1 MGKRKRSAR
10 GLSRMSKGLTRDKI
24 VSDITSE
31 RGYRRAIRYRGLT
44 VMEVYT
50 STWGPCQCVFQK
62 LQSIYKDFMDRPVK
76 LVCAECDEIPALAD
90 FKGRSMPIF
99 LLYKKGQLIETIEGV
114 NTPVLERQVQDNA
127 PSKDELAAG
136 QDDPDSAD
144 DEDPQGGATQGGGK
158 RRASLS
164 VGLGRRRSVV
174 K

>member
-1 MGKRKRSAR
+1 
-10 GLSRMSKGLTRDKI
+10 
-24 VSDITSE
+24 
-31 RGYRRAIRYRGLT
+31 
-44 VMEVYT
+44 
-50 STWGPCQCVFQK
+50 
-62 LQSIYKDFMDRPVK
+62 MDRPVK

-144 DEDPQGGATQGGGK
+144 EDDTSQTSGTGGK

>member
-1 MGKRKRSAR
+1 MGTARSTQ
-10 GLSRMSKGLTRDKI
+10 MSKGLTREKI
-24 VSDITSE
+24 VKEIDNAK
-31 RGYRRAIRYRGLT
+31 GHRRAIRYRGLT

-62 LQSIYKDFMDRPVK
+62 LQTIYKDFMDRPVK

-90 FKGRSMPIF
+90 FKGKSMPIF
-99 LLYKKGQLIETIEGV
+99 LLYKKSQLIETIEGV
-114 NTPVLERQVQDNA
+114 NTPVLERFVQDNA

-136 QDDPDSAD
+136 QDEPDSAD
-144 DEDPQGGATQGGGK
+144 EDEGTSNTGGTGK